1 MGCSRC
7 SNSIC
12 WTIIQRGNLQ
22 KETKTKINTKK
33 KPISEAKV
41 SFALKYDL
49 PLNVLDRI
57 SDTEPYV
64 RASAVDVV
72 QVSMIIH
79 YF

>member
-1 MGCSRC
+1 MGRSRC

-12 WTIIQRGNLQ
+12 WTVIQRGNLQ

-33 KPISEAKV
+33 PISEAKV
-41 SFALKYDL
+41 SFALKYNL

-57 SDTEPYV
+57 SDTEPFV
-64 RASAVDVV
+64 RASAVDVI
-72 QVSMIIH
+72 QVSMIMH